1 MVEVDEE
8 HGISLALNDVVLGLN
23 NKYKSG
29 TAILEVWARYF
40 PEEYTDGSGN
50 QITEDSYDYAVL
62 KAETGMSNR
71 KSSYVTLK
79 ERVNTHWKIIQF
91 PIELTGGMYNY
102 GFHLKLYSDKPLQI
116 ARVSLKK
123 E

>member
-1 MVEVDEE
+1 MPGAETLIVSSTMRQPVPCRD
-8 HGISLALNDVVLGLN
+8 
-23 NKYKSG
+23 KSG

-71 KSSYVTLK
+71 KASYVTLK

-91 PIELTGGMYNY
+91 PIPCQVW
-102 GFHLKLYSDKPLQI
+102 SDSGN
-116 ARVSLKK
+116 AC
-123 E
+123 

>member
-1 MVEVDEE
+1 MPGAETLIVSSTMRQPVPCRD
-8 HGISLALNDVVLGLN
+8 
-23 NKYKSG
+23 KSG

-102 GFHLKLYSDKPLQI
+102 GFHLKLYSDKLLQI